1 MLVTPLRFALL
12 FGLAAA
18 ALAACGGG
26 GGSALPPAAA
36 AAVVP
41 ASHGQAQ
48 TATPGPTATPS
59 GMPTGAPAYTGVVSG
74 VGLGSAQGFT
84 ANCNNHNNFGQ
95 GYSCIP
101 VTTTGATIVGND
113 TVGAYFEL
121 WGTVSPPNVTAT
133 YVIFSATPFPSPTP
147 AASPAPSAKPTASPS
162 PTPSPSP
169 TAVPTVTPA
178 PLANGV
184 AWPASFQPYAGSPVW
199 SAAVES
205 NPSYDPN
212 SSAIIA
218 AWFPGAGNGFPV
230 RNQEPGPYDYT
241 HPIYFAAG
249 TDPTISVNCPSG
261 GGCVTSGANAFAS
274 SMQIP
279 AKAHPAE
286 SNGNGAGD
294 SHIGVV
300 QPNGIEDDVYCW
312 NSNSTPT
319 CDQPGGNA
327 SNSWSAGA
335 TMGPAYSADT
345 CGSFYSGNGQLASTT
360 NGNTTAGAACEGAG
374 LLSPQQLLAGHIN
387 HALFLITN
395 CANGNEY
402 PAETSSNTN
411 HCSGT
416 GPALGARLWYD
427 VPDATTNANPALQ
440 PWEKA
445 ILNALHDYGGY
456 VMDDVNGGPISAG
469 IEFVPESEEPA
480 YRYGSGDQWSA
491 LAAQGWT
498 SASIPGAPANYPR
511 WFGGDQ
517 DRNGNW
523 APTGVNLNAH
533 LHVLSVCVTQR
544 TC

>member
-1 MLVTPLRFALL
+1 MQLTLPRFVLLLVLSAT
-12 FGLAAA
+12 G
-18 ALAACGGG
+18 LAACGGG
-26 GGSALPPAAA
+26 GGGSSALPPAAA
-36 AAVVP
+36 ATAAA

-48 TATPGPTATPS
+48 TATPTPAPAAT
-59 GMPTGAPAYTGVVSG
+59 PTGAPAYTGVVSG
-74 VGLGSAQGFT
+74 IGLGSVQGFT
-84 ANCNNHNNFGQ
+84 ANCNNTNNFNQ
-95 GYSCIP
+95 GFSCIP
-101 VTTTGATIVGND
+101 VTTTGATIVGSE

-121 WGTVSPPNVTAT
+121 WGTVNPPNVTAT
-133 YVIFSATPFPSPTP
+133 YVIFAATPFPSPTP
-147 AASPAPSAKPTASPS
+147 TGAASP
-162 PTPSPSP
+162 TP
-169 TAVPTVTPA
+169 VPTVAPVSTITPV

-184 AWPASFQPYAGSPVW
+184 AWPASFQPYAGSPIW
-199 SAAVES
+199 STPVES

-212 SSAIIA
+212 SAAIIA

-249 TDPTISVNCPSG
+249 TDPTIHVACSG
-261 GGCVTSGANAFAS
+261 GSCVTGGANAYAT

-279 AKAHPAE
+279 ATAHPAE

-300 QPNGIEDDVYCW
+300 QPNGTENDVYCW
-312 NSNSTPT
+312 NSGGSPT
-319 CDQPGGNA
+319 CDQPGGSAGNT
-327 SNSWSAGA
+327 WSAGA
-335 TMGPAYSADT
+335 TMQTASGADS
-345 CGSFYSGNGQLASTT
+345 CGSFYSGTGQLPSTVS
-360 NGNTTAGAACEGAG
+360 GNTTAGAACEGAG

-387 HALFLITN
+387 HALFLIVN

-402 PAETSSNTN
+402 PAESSSNTN
-411 HCSGT
+411 ACSGT

-427 VPDATTNANPALQ
+427 VPDATTNASTTLQ

-498 SASIPGAPANYPR
+498 SASIPGAPANYKR

-517 DRNGNW
+517 DANGNW
-523 APTGVNLNAH
+523 APSGVNLNAH

-544 TC
+544 AC